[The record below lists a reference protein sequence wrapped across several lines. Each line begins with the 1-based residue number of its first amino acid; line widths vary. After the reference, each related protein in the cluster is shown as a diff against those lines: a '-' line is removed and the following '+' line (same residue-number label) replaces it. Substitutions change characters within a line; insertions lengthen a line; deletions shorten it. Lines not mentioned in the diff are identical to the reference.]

1 MITLNPIIHVL
12 SGPSCLKNVPTD
24 NSIIRIKSGEPI
36 FDVSTANKKE
46 LYPNRK
52 YIKGFKIDIRFVM
65 DVDGKEIDLA
75 AARVAKD
82 DSKNKTM
89 LDEGKLT
96 REGKDI
102 VDNLVDILSNINL
115 KFRRAYLTLDLACN
129 GLYVA
134 NSQTH
139 FVLPSKPDDFNDL
152 NMPLEHL
159 LAIKSSMESLGLE
172 LRSIIS
178 NGRMGTVES
187 LGINQ
192 LSRTITECVNWTR
205 PTYHSP
211 PGSWLGEDCPQ
222 SNPEETIEIICLQL
236 FMLISFVFS

>member
-1 MITLNPIIHVL
+1 V
-12 SGPSCLKNVPTD
+12 
-24 NSIIRIKSGEPI
+24 
-36 FDVSTANKKE
+36 
-46 LYPNRK
+46 
-52 YIKGFKIDIRFVM
+52 

-75 AARVAKD
+75 AAKIAKD

-102 VDNLVDILSNINL
+102 VDNLVDILSNIDL
-115 KFRRAYLTLDLACN
+115 KSRRAYLFQIVCNTCIVSTLDLACN

-134 NSQTH
+134 TSQTH
-139 FVLPSKPDDFNDL
+139 FVLLSKPDDFNDL
-152 NMPLEHL
+152 NMPLEYL

-187 LGINQ
+187 LDINQ
-192 LSRTITECVNWTR
+192 LSRTTTECVNWTR

-211 PGSWLGEDCPQ
+211 LGSCLGEDCPQ
-222 SNPEETIEIICLQL
+222 SNPEETIETICLQ
-236 FMLISFVFS
+236 FSMLISFVFS